1 VRLGATQAISGRRQ
15 EEILPKTRMS
25 QAASVIEELE
35 DVLAVGSSD
44 RRTEILRRVTD
55 LFLGNAESFSH
66 EQVGVF
72 DDVLAHLI
80 HQVETDALAELGTRL
95 APIGNA
101 PSGIIRTLSR
111 YDEISVAGPV
121 LAQSPQLTD
130 GDLVEIAG
138 LRGQGHLG
146 AISERKRLAAA
157 VTDILIQRGDTTVV
171 RKLSQNQGA
180 TFSERG
186 YETLA
191 TRAETD
197 EQLAENLGVR
207 LDMPPQL
214 LQSLMSKA
222 TEAVRARLLVVVL
235 PEDQASIQQ
244 VLASV
249 SDKVLRKATAPRNF
263 SRAIALIDRMQEQ
276 GRLNEIAIAGF
287 AGEGKYEEMVA
298 GLARICV
305 APIELIEK
313 LMQNPRYDGV
323 LVACKAAEFR
333 WPTLN
338 AILKARFARS
348 EMAANDLIQVRA
360 DFIKLSVATARRMFR
375 FWLVRGIA
383 KAEA

>member
-1 VRLGATQAISGRRQ
+1 
-15 EEILPKTRMS
+15 MS

-35 DVLAVGSSD
+35 DVLAAGSSD

-55 LFLGNAESFSH
+55 LFLGNAENFNH

-95 APIGNA
+95 ARIGNA
-101 PSGIIRTLSR
+101 PTGIIRTLSR
-111 YDEISVAGPV
+111 HDELSVAGPV

-138 LRGQGHLG
+138 LKGQGHLG

-157 VTDILIQRGDTTVV
+157 VTDILVQRGDTTVV
-171 RKLSQNQGA
+171 RKLSQNHGA

-222 TEAVRARLLVVVL
+222 TEAVRARLLVVVP

-249 SDKVLRKATAPRNF
+249 SDKVLRKATAPRDF

-338 AILKARFARS
+338 AILKARFVRS

>member
-1 VRLGATQAISGRRQ
+1 
-15 EEILPKTRMS
+15 MS
-25 QAASVIEELE
+25 QTASVIEELE
-35 DVLAVGSSD
+35 DVLAAGSSD

-55 LFLGNAESFSH
+55 LFLGNAENFNH

-80 HQVETDALAELGTRL
+80 HQVETNALAELGSRL

-111 YDEISVAGPV
+111 HDEISVAGAV

-180 TFSERG
+180 TFSDRG

-222 TEAVRARLLVVVL
+222 TEAVRTRLLSVVP
-235 PEDQASIQQ
+235 PEGQAAIQQ

-249 SDKVLRKATAPRNF
+249 SDKVLRKAAAPRNF
-263 SRAIALIDRMQEQ
+263 SRAVALIDRMQQQ

-287 AGEGKYEEMVA
+287 AGDGKYEEMVV
-298 GLARICV
+298 GLARICT
-305 APIELIEK
+305 APVELIEK
-313 LMQNPRYDGV
+313 LLQNPRYDGV

-348 EMAANDLIQVRA
+348 EITANDLVQVRA

-375 FWLVRGIA
+375 FWLVRGVA
-383 KAEA
+383 KAES

>member
-1 VRLGATQAISGRRQ
+1 
-15 EEILPKTRMS
+15 MS

-55 LFLGNAESFSH
+55 LFLGNAESFNH

-80 HQVETDALAELGTRL
+80 HQVETNALAELGRRL

-101 PSGIIRTLSR
+101 PNGVIRTLAR
-111 YDEISVAGPV
+111 HDEISVAGPV
-121 LAQSPQLTD
+121 LVQSPQLSD
-130 GDLVEIAG
+130 GELVEIAG
-138 LRGQGHLG
+138 LKGQGHLS
-146 AISERKRLAAA
+146 AISERKRIAAA

-180 TFSERG
+180 TFSDRG

-222 TEAVRARLLVVVL
+222 TKAVRARLLSVVS
-235 PEDQASIQQ
+235 PEDQAAIQQ

-249 SDKVLRKATAPRNF
+249 SDKVMRKAAAPRDFN
-263 SRAIALIDRMQEQ
+263 RAIAVIDRLQEQ
-276 GRLNEIAIAGF
+276 RSLNETAISGF
-287 AGEGKYEEMVA
+287 ARDGKYEEMVA
-298 GLARICV
+298 GLARICA
-305 APIELIEK
+305 APVELIEK
-313 LMQNPRYDGV
+313 LMQNSRYDGV

-338 AILKARFARS
+338 AILKARFAPY
-348 EMAANDLIQVRA
+348 EMPANDLIQVRA

-375 FWLVRGIA
+375 FWMVRGVA
-383 KAEA
+383 KVES